1 MSAERILF
9 EQIKANFIDRVN
21 GYQKLVDVISECS
34 GNVICTGVGKSS
46 YIGMKFSASLA
57 SIGIKSFFV
66 HPIEALHGDMGR
78 IGSNDLVIV
87 YSNSGSTGELS
98 GISAYCQKYQI
109 KSAIIT
115 GNPKGQLAKYSD
127 VVVEY
132 FLETEICPNNLAPT
146 SSTTIALIISEL
158 TLVALVEKLTILPE
172 TFWTYHPAGN
182 LGALNKPASHFMRPL
197 TELPTAPIASSSKK
211 IRKLIAQTRFGCV
224 LIPNGE
230 EEIGI
235 LTDGDLRSLPIN
247 NPIKEFVNFSPL
259 TIDKS
264 CTMLEVK
271 THISKSNINLLFV
284 LDGRKIIGFIHYSDF
299 LEL

>member
-78 IGSNDLVIV
+78 IDSRDLVIV

-98 GISAYCQKYQI
+98 GILAYCQKYQI

-115 GNPKGQLAKYSD
+115 GNPKGQLAKCSD
-127 VVVEY
+127 VVIEY

-158 TLVALVEKLTILPE
+158 TLVALIEKIKILPE
-172 TFWTYHPAGN
+172 TFWSFHPAGN
-182 LGALNKPASHFMRPL
+182 LGELSKPASHFMRPL
-197 TELPTAPIASSSKK
+197 TELPTAPIATSSKK
-211 IRKLIAQTRFGCV
+211 IRKLIGQTRFGCV
-224 LIPNGE
+224 LILNGE

-235 LTDGDLRSLPIN
+235 LTDGDLRPLTTN
-247 NPIKEFVNFSPL
+247 NSIKDYVNFSPL

-264 CTMLEVK
+264 STMLEVK
-271 THISKSNINLLFV
+271 THLSKRNINLLFV
-284 LDGRKIIGFIHYSDF
+284 LDCEKIVGFIHYSDL